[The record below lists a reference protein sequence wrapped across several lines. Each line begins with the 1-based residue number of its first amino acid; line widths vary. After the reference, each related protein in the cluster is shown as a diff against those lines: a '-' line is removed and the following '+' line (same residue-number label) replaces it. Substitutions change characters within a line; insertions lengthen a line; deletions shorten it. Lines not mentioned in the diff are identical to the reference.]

1 MPEIK
6 ISKIVR
12 IGKYDENKSRPLRLS
27 FTTIDDKETF
37 YRALNK
43 LKDAPENLKCVSIRF
58 DLSPEDYVQYKELVT
73 EARDKNNSEKP
84 ETFFYR
90 VRGSPGAIKIVRIA
104 KK

>member
-73 EARDKNNSEKP
+73 EAGDKNNSEKP

-90 VRGSPGAIKIVRIA
+90 VRGNPGAMKIVRIA